1 MSHFTIH
8 DTQSAP
14 EGARALL
21 QGAREK
27 LGFVPNLYGLLA
39 EAPKALEAY
48 FKLSD
53 LFGGTSLSSVEQQ
66 VVLLAVSVE
75 NECCFCVA
83 AHSTIARHMVKVDS
97 AAVDSL
103 RNRRPLDDPRLE
115 ALSRFATAVT
125 RARGEVRGEQLDAF
139 MESGYT
145 RRQVIEVVLGV
156 TMKTLSNYSNHIFDT
171 PVDEAFAGEAWEPA
185 AK

>member
-1 MSHFTIH
+1 MSEFKIH

-14 EGARALL
+14 EEARSLL
-21 QGAREK
+21 QGASEK

-48 FKLSD
+48 FTLSD
-53 LFGGTSLSSVEQQ
+53 LFGETSLTPVEQQ

-75 NECCFCVA
+75 NECRFCVA

-97 AAVDSL
+97 AAVDAL
-103 RNRRPLDDPRLE
+103 RDQRRIDDPRLE
-115 ALSRFATAVT
+115 ALRRFTTAVT
-125 RARGEVRGEQLDAF
+125 RERGAVRGAELDAF
-139 MESGYT
+139 LQSGYT
-145 RRQVIEVVLGV
+145 RQQVIEVVLGV
-156 TMKTLSNYSNHIFDT
+156 TMKTLSNYSNHVFDT
-171 PVDEAFAGEAWEPA
+171 PVDDAFAGEAWAPA

>member
-1 MSHFTIH
+1 MSKFKIH

-14 EGARALL
+14 EDARPLL
-21 QGAREK
+21 DGAREK

-53 LFGGTSLSSVEQQ
+53 LFGETSLTPVEQQ

-75 NECCFCVA
+75 NECRFCVA

-97 AAVDSL
+97 AAVDAL
-103 RNRRPLDDPRLE
+103 RDRQPIDDARLE
-115 ALSRFATAVT
+115 ALRRFATAVA
-125 RARGEVRGEQLDAF
+125 RERGEVRGAELEAFLDA
-139 MESGYT
+139 GYT
-145 RRQVIEVVLGV
+145 RQQVIEVVLGV
-156 TMKTLSNYSNHIFDT
+156 TMKTLSNYSNHIFET
-171 PVDEAFAGEAWEPA
+171 PVDDAFASEAWDPA